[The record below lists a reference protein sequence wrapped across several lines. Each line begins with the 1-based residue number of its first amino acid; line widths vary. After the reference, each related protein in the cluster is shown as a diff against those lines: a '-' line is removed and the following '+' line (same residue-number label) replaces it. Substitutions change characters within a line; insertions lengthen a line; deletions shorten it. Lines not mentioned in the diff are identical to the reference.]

1 MVVYNHRNINDLGAK
16 TPRGCY
22 NNESKLTFGSL
33 DPKYYDEIITKLNLQ
48 TRKEYEHNNNNSM
61 QHRILLQ
68 NQKTQ
73 EGLLLHNN
81 NNNKKKKRILLV
93 DDEIDI
99 CIVYQIVLQ
108 DAGYECVSYTDSLKA
123 LQEFKCNYYDL
134 ILLDIKMP
142 VLNGFE
148 LCKKIREVDKTIH
161 IIFITASEAYYEKF
175 RSQHF
180 PDLGKINYIQKP
192 IGNQELVQIVNTILA
207 NSITIE

>member
-1 MVVYNHRNINDLGAK
+1 MVVYIHRNTNDLGAK

-48 TRKEYEHNNNNSM
+48 TREEYEHNNSKQN
-61 QHRILLQ
+61 RILLQQ

-73 EGLLLHNN
+73 EGMLLH
-81 NNNKKKKRILLV
+81 NKKKKRILLV

-108 DAGYECVSYTDSLKA
+108 DAGYECISYTNSLKA
-123 LQEFKCNYYDL
+123 LQEFKSNYYDL

-207 NSITIE
+207 NSITID

>member
-1 MVVYNHRNINDLGAK
+1 MNDLGAK

-33 DPKYYDEIITKLNLQ
+33 DPKCYDEIITKLNLQ
-48 TRKEYEHNNNNSM
+48 AREEYEHNNSM

-68 NQKTQ
+68 QNQTAQ
-73 EGLLLHNN
+73 EGMLLH
-81 NNNKKKKRILLV
+81 NKKKKRILLV

-123 LQEFKCNYYDL
+123 LQEFKSNYYDL

-142 VLNGFE
+142 VLNGFD

-207 NSITIE
+207 NSITID

>member
-1 MVVYNHRNINDLGAK
+1 MNDLGAK
-16 TPRGCY
+16 TTRSCY
-22 NNESKLTFGSL
+22 NNESKLIFGSL
-33 DPKYYDEIITKLNLQ
+33 DPKYYDEIITKLNLHA
-48 TRKEYEHNNNNSM
+48 REEYEHNNSM
-61 QHRILLQ
+61 QQHLLLQQ

-73 EGLLLHNN
+73 EGRLLLH
-81 NNNKKKKRILLV
+81 NKKKKRILLV

-108 DAGYECVSYTDSLKA
+108 DAGYECVSYTNSLKA
-123 LQEFKCNYYDL
+123 LQEFKSNYYDL

-148 LCKKIREVDKTIH
+148 LCKKIREVDKTVH

-207 NSITIE
+207 NSITAD

>member
-1 MVVYNHRNINDLGAK
+1 MVVYTHRNTNDLGAK

-33 DPKYYDEIITKLNLQ
+33 DPKYYDEIITKLNLHA
-48 TRKEYEHNNNNSM
+48 REEYEHNNSM
-61 QHRILLQ
+61 QQHRLLQQ

-73 EGLLLHNN
+73 EGMLLHN
-81 NNNKKKKRILLV
+81 KKKMKKKILLV

-123 LQEFKCNYYDL
+123 LQEFKSNYYDL

-192 IGNQELVQIVNTILA
+192 IGNNELVQIVDSIVA
-207 NSITIE
+207 NSITMD

>member
-1 MVVYNHRNINDLGAK
+1 MIDLDAK

-22 NNESKLTFGSL
+22 NNKSKLILGFL

-48 TRKEYEHNNNNSM
+48 AREEYEHNK
-61 QHRILLQ
+61 

-73 EGLLLHNN
+73 EGLLLHNQ
-81 NNNKKKKRILLV
+81 KKKRRILLV

-123 LQEFKCNYYDL
+123 LQEFKPNYYDL

-142 VLNGFE
+142 ILNGFE

-161 IIFITASEAYYEKF
+161 IIFITASEAFYEKF
-175 RSQHF
+175 RTQHF

-192 IGNQELVQIVNTILA
+192 IGNQELVQIVNTIIVA
-207 NSITIE
+207 NSITVG

>member
-1 MVVYNHRNINDLGAK
+1 MVVYTHRNMNDLGAK

-48 TRKEYEHNNNNSM
+48 AREEYEHNNSM
-61 QHRILLQ
+61 QQHRLLQQ

-73 EGLLLHNN
+73 EELLLH
-81 NNNKKKKRILLV
+81 NNKKKKRILLV

-123 LQEFKCNYYDL
+123 LQEFKSNYYDL

-207 NSITIE
+207 NSITID